1 MSPSKSLGHGF
12 KTHQNCCDQKSG
24 IDLQNNNDLTRKIK
38 QNREKRKTGK
48 NNLQPIQQ
56 KMSPKMMKNDSE
68 N

>member
-38 QNREKRKTGK
+38 QNRENEKLEKIIY
-48 NNLQPIQQ
+48 NQFQQ